1 MKIGYIEEKED
12 EIFPTFHNMINKLNS
27 FSEEEL
33 SALRTISAILN
44 NKVNR
49 VKNIDINMTGR

>member
-12 EIFPTFHNMINKLNS
+12 EIFPTFHNMINKLNN

-33 SALRTISAILN
+33 SALRTISVILN

-49 VKNIDINMTGR
+49 VKNMTRR